1 MVKSIWDLSKP
12 RMTIPREDLLADLKA
27 YGKTLSGKPS
37 SGADYSR
44 WRNRRFSADTFRR
57 MFGSWENA
65 CKEAGISKPK
75 KKHLYTFDDLF
86 EYMEK
91 VAEWRKDRPSIDDLK
106 RYNDEHA
113 TTITHEAFS
122 RRWGSYRKFILYYSQ
137 YKLGQLSKK
146 ELIKLGSNKR
156 KIRKPISDGLRAKVL
171 SRDNYACVDCGRTAQ
186 DGVKLHVHHIIPFS
200 KGGSD
205 ELSNLATNC
214 DACNLGKSDQ
224 IIK

>member
-75 KKHLYTFDDLF
+75 KNIFIPLMTYLNT
-86 EYMEK
+86 
-91 VAEWRKDRPSIDDLK
+91 WK
-106 RYNDEHA
+106 RLQ
-113 TTITHEAFS
+113 S
-122 RRWGSYRKFILYYSQ
+122 
-137 YKLGQLSKK
+137 
-146 ELIKLGSNKR
+146 
-156 KIRKPISDGLRAKVL
+156 
-171 SRDNYACVDCGRTAQ
+171 
-186 DGVKLHVHHIIPFS
+186 GVKIDHL
-200 KGGSD
+200 
-205 ELSNLATNC
+205 LMT
-214 DACNLGKSDQ
+214 
-224 IIK
+224 